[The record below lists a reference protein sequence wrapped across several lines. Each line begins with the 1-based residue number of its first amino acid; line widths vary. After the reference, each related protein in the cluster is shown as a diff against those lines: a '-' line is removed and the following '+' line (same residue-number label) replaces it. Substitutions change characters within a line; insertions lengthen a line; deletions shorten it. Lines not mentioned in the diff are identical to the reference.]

1 MAAFRIMAIRT
12 NRRTSNVDTMKKT
25 LTKFGCS
32 IKMRLGLHE
41 AGDVC
46 SEEGLILLQ
55 LTDDREE
62 AEKLEEA
69 LSSIP
74 GVSAKLIEL

>member
-1 MAAFRIMAIRT
+1 MATFRIMAIKT
-12 NRRTSNVDTMKKT
+12 NSRTSNVDTLQKT

-46 SEEGLILLQ
+46 SDEGLILLQ

-74 GVSAKLIEL
+74 GVSAKMIEL